1 MQAEFNFSEKL
12 FQKYKKSL
20 DLFLCIIVVFNQTA
34 GQPAKHKRLAV
45 NSLARRSWGP
55 KENIMAVIARLKGH
69 RNKSPKAHTVNNLS
83 AVISSFNMRGRERMM
98 LTAFRKSGF

>member
-1 MQAEFNFSEKL
+1 MQAEFNLYEKL

-45 NSLARRSWGP
+45 NSLARRS
-55 KENIMAVIARLKGH
+55 
-69 RNKSPKAHTVNNLS
+69 
-83 AVISSFNMRGRERMM
+83 
-98 LTAFRKSGF
+98 